1 MELFFTYGTL
11 MKGQKAHNSYPDMSY
26 ISDAV
31 LPDYGLYE
39 ASEENYHCAVPVKG
53 FNVSGEVILLM
64 KKFLKNSI
72 PMRNTAL
79 FYVQRVSFRAR
90 DTGSISII
98 SRAA

>member
-1 MELFFTYGTL
+1 MELLFTYGTL
-11 MKGQKAHNSYPDMSY
+11 MKGQKSHNSYPDMSY

-64 KKFLKNSI
+64 KTFLKSSMNMKKREI
-72 PMRNTAL
+72 
-79 FYVQRVSFRAR
+79 
-90 DTGSISII
+90 SISE
-98 SRAA
+98 RKQRY

>member
-1 MELFFTYGTL
+1 MELLFTYGTL

-53 FNVSGEVILLM
+53 FNVSG
-64 KKFLKNSI
+64 
-72 PMRNTAL
+72 
-79 FYVQRVSFRAR
+79 
-90 DTGSISII
+90 
-98 SRAA
+98 

>member
-1 MELFFTYGTL
+1 MELLFTYGTL

-39 ASEENYHCAVPVKG
+39 ASEENYPCAVSVKG

-64 KKFLKNSI
+64 KKFLKNSMNMKKREI
-72 PMRNTAL
+72 
-79 FYVQRVSFRAR
+79 
-90 DTGSISII
+90 SISE
-98 SRAA
+98 RKQRY

>member
-1 MELFFTYGTL
+1 MELLFTYGTL

-53 FNVSGEVILLM
+53 FNVSGEVIALM
-64 KKFLKNSI
+64 KKFLKNSMNMKKREI
-72 PMRNTAL
+72 
-79 FYVQRVSFRAR
+79 
-90 DTGSISII
+90 SISE
-98 SRAA
+98 RKQRY

>member
-1 MELFFTYGTL
+1 MELLFTYGTL

-39 ASEENYHCAVPVKG
+39 ASEENYPCAVPVKG

-64 KKFLKNSI
+64 KKFLKNS
-72 PMRNTAL
+72 MNMKKRENL
-79 FYVQRVSFRAR
+79 YHKENK
-90 DTGSISII
+90 GISC
-98 SRAA
+98 R